1 MSNKIKAAFLT
12 VMILLSGVSIPAQD
26 RLSGSYRKAL
36 DLYNHGMFERAG
48 VIFDQISDE
57 TGDVLAR
64 GYKTLCSVRLQE
76 NGYESAVANYLA
88 DSPYSKL
95 IPQIRFYNGLNLF
108 DREDYKAAADEFDK
122 IEPGILHKDQ
132 VAEFMFK
139 HGYAL
144 FEEGDLDK
152 ARDIFSK
159 GEKMP
164 YSDYTAPSR
173 YSMGYIDYTHKQF
186 KEAYSWFEKAGK
198 DARFT
203 DISNYYMTECRFMQ
217 KDYAYVLKNG
227 VKLYDEVPADRK
239 SHLARIISESYLA
252 TGESAKAKEFYDKI
266 ESDRIDMDRDDWFY
280 AGTVL
285 YSNGD
290 FKGAIDNF
298 SRMSSRT
305 DSIGQ
310 IANYQLGYSYIQ
322 TGNKVAALDAFKD
335 ASVRSF
341 NPDIQEDAHFNY
353 AKLSFD
359 LNNNPKV
366 FDEYIAKYPGKEKGD
381 QIYSYMAL
389 ASLYNHDYAGAVDAY
404 ANIDNLDE
412 NQRANYMRA
421 NYLRAHQ
428 LIENGSWRDA
438 VPLLKAAGYYSD
450 KRETFNQLTRYW
462 LAESYYRGDQF
473 DKAVETFQELY
484 NNSALDGKPEGKLI
498 PYDLAYSYFRMGD
511 YDNASKWFDEYL
523 QERNPAEGEDAASRR
538 ADCDF
543 IKKDYK
549 TAVKGYE
556 DAMSRFQYSDNLYPA
571 YKAGIAYGLL
581 GDKNGKVNVL
591 SRALKAN
598 PSVGYY
604 SEAMYELGRGYV
616 AAGNND
622 AAIKTFDKLR
632 VNTDDK
638 TIAARSLIELGMIY
652 RNMSEFD
659 KSLGYYKRV
668 VEDMPGTEYANDAL
682 AAIES
687 IYQTDGR
694 TDEYLDYADKVGAIK
709 DKSAGEKESM
719 YFAAAEQLYLSENW
733 NKALA
738 SLQNYL
744 ERYPTGKDALKAG
757 FYTAECYRALGK
769 KEQACDWYKKTV
781 DNSDGGSYT
790 EAAMLNFSRL
800 SYEMQRY
807 KDAYGGFNSLLG
819 AAKIEANKH
828 TARVGMTR
836 SAYKSGDYSSA
847 ISCADKVKADPK
859 SSEAELREADYIK
872 AKSLLS
878 TNERSRAFE
887 IFGTLASKPST
898 NEGAEAAFMMI
909 QDAYDQGKYDTVEK
923 KVYDFSSKAGGQNY
937 WLAKAFIV
945 LGDSFA
951 EQDNLTQAKATFESV
966 LNGYTPVSGTTDDV
980 LDNVRMRLSKLN
992 NLMN

>member
-1 MSNKIKAAFLT
+1 MNTKLKAA
-12 VMILLSGVSIPAQD
+12 LLAAAMLPGWLSLSAQD
-26 RLSGSYRKAL
+26 RTPDRYRQAI

-48 VIFDQISDE
+48 TIFDQIQSE
-57 TGDVLAR
+57 TGDVMAE
-64 GYKTLCSVRLQE
+64 GYKTLCAVRLQE
-76 NGYESAVANYLA
+76 KGHETMASSYISGN
-88 DSPYSKL
+88 PYSKL
-95 IPQIRFYNGLNLF
+95 IPQIRFYSGLNLF
-108 DREDYKAAADEFDK
+108 DKEDYKGAAEEFGK
-122 IEPGILHKDQ
+122 IDQ
-132 VAEFMFK
+132 KSLEKGQIAEYMFK
-139 HGYAL
+139 RGYAL
-144 FEEGDLDK
+144 FEEGDLDR
-152 ARDIFSK
+152 AREIFAK

-173 YSMGYIDYTHKQF
+173 YSMGYIDYTRKDF

-217 KDYAYVLKNG
+217 KDYAYVIRNG

-298 SRMSSRT
+298 TRMSSRT

-322 TGNKVAALDAFKD
+322 TGNKVAALDAFRE
-335 ASVRSF
+335 ASGRDF
-341 NPDIQEDAHFNY
+341 NPDVKEDAHFNY

-366 FDEYIAKYPGKEKGD
+366 FDDYMSKYPGKEKGD
-381 QIYSYMAL
+381 QIYIYMAL
-389 ASLYNHDYAGAVDAY
+389 ASLYNHDSAGAVDAY
-404 ANIDNLDE
+404 ANIDNLDD
-412 NQRANYMRA
+412 NQKANYMRA
-421 NYLRAHQ
+421 NYLRANQ
-428 LIENGSWRDA
+428 LIQNGSWRDA
-438 VPLLKAAGYYSD
+438 APLLKAAGYYSD
-450 KRETFNQLTRYW
+450 KKEPFNQLTRYW
-462 LAESYYRGDQF
+462 LAESYYRGGQF
-473 DKAVETFQELY
+473 EQALETFTDLY
-484 NNSALDGKPEGKLI
+484 NTSALDGKPEGRLI

-511 YDNASKWFDEYL
+511 YSNAAKWFDEYL
-523 QERNPAEGEDAASRR
+523 KDSNPAEGEDAASRR

-543 IKKDYK
+543 VVKDYK
-549 TAVKGYE
+549 TAAKGYE
-556 DAMSRFQYSDNLYPA
+556 DALRRFSYSDNLYPA

-581 GDKNGKVNVL
+581 GDKDGKVSVL
-591 SRALKAN
+591 SRALKAR
-598 PSVGYY
+598 PSAEYY
-604 SEAMYELGRGYV
+604 SEAMYELGRAYV
-616 AAGNND
+616 SKGDNESAVKA
-622 AAIKTFDKLR
+622 FDKLR
-632 VNTDDK
+632 VETDDK
-638 TIAARSLIELGMIY
+638 TIAARALIELGMIY

-659 KSLGYYKRV
+659 KALGHYKRV
-668 VEDMPGTEYANDAL
+668 VEDMPGTEYASDAL

-687 IYQTDGR
+687 IYQTEGR
-694 TDEYLDYADKVGAIK
+694 ADEYIDYADKIGAIK

-738 SLQNYL
+738 ALQNYL
-744 ERYPTGKDALKAG
+744 ERYPSGAEAGKAS
-757 FYTAECYRALGK
+757 FYTAECYRNLGK

-781 DNSDGGSYT
+781 ETSEGTSQA
-790 EAAMLNFSRL
+790 EAAMLNFSVL

-807 KDAYGGFNSLLG
+807 KDAYGGFSSLLSS
-819 AAKIEANKH
+819 AKIEGNKH

-836 SAYKSGDYSSA
+836 SAYKAGDYSSA
-847 ISCADKVKADPK
+847 ITCAGKVKADSK
-859 SSEAELREADYIK
+859 STEAELREADYIM

-887 IFGTLASKPST
+887 IFKTLAAKPST
-898 NEGAEAAFMMI
+898 DEGAEAAYMLI
-909 QDAYDQGKYDTVEK
+909 QDACDQGKYKEVEE

-937 WLAKAFIV
+937 WLAKAFIA

-951 EQDNLTQAKATFESV
+951 EQENYAQAKATFESV
-966 LNGYTPVSGTTDDV
+966 LNGYKPANGTADDV
-980 LDNVRMRLSKLN
+980 LDNVRMRLSKLA

>member
-1 MSNKIKAAFLT
+1 MKSKLIAA
-12 VMILLSGVSIPAQD
+12 LLSAAILSGGFSLQAQD
-26 RLSGSYRKAL
+26 RLRDSYRQAL

-48 VIFDQISDE
+48 VIFDKIVSYS
-57 TGDVLAR
+57 GDAMAE
-64 GYKTLCSVRLQE
+64 GYKTLCAVRLQE
-76 NGYESAVANYLA
+76 IGHETMVSDYLSAY
-88 DSPYSKL
+88 PYSKL
-95 IPQIRFYNGLNLF
+95 VPQIRFYNGLNLF
-108 DREDYKAAADEFDK
+108 DKEDYKSAAEEFGK
-122 IEPGILHKDQ
+122 IDSNSLSKDQ

-152 ARDIFSK
+152 AREIFSR
-159 GEKMP
+159 GERMP

-173 YSMGYIDYTHKQF
+173 YSMGYIDYTRKEFQ
-186 KEAYSWFEKAGK
+186 EAYNWFEKAGK

-227 VKLYDEVPADRK
+227 VKLYDEVPADRQ

-252 TGESAKAKEFYDKI
+252 TGESLKAKEFYDKI
-266 ESDRIDMDRDDWFY
+266 EQSRVDMDRDDWFY

-335 ASVRSF
+335 ASSQKY

-359 LNNNPKV
+359 LNHNPKV
-366 FDEYIAKYPGKEKGD
+366 FDDYIAKYPGKEKGD

-389 ASLYNHDYAGAVDAY
+389 ASLYNHDYSGAVDAY

-412 NQRANYMRA
+412 KQRANYMRA
-421 NYLRAHQ
+421 NYLRANQ
-428 LIENGSWRDA
+428 LIGAGSWRDA

-450 KRETFNQLTRYW
+450 KREPFNQLTRYW

-511 YDNASKWFDEYL
+511 YDNAAKWFDEYL
-523 QERNPAEGEDAASRR
+523 TDRNPTEGEDAAARR

-556 DAMSRFQYSDNLYPA
+556 EAMRRFPYSDNLYPS
-571 YKAGIAYGLL
+571 YRAGIAYGLL
-581 GDKNGKVNVL
+581 GDKNGKVSAL
-591 SRALKAN
+591 SKALKAS
-598 PSVGYY
+598 PSAGYY
-604 SEAMYELGRGYV
+604 SEAMYELGRAYV

-622 AAIKTFDKLR
+622 AAIKAFDKLR

-638 TIAARSLIELGMIY
+638 TIAARALIELGMIY
-652 RNMSEFD
+652 RNISEFD

-668 VEDMPGTEYANDAL
+668 VEDMPGTEYASDAL

-687 IYQTDGR
+687 IYQTEGR
-694 TDEYLDYADKVGAIK
+694 TDEYIDYADKIGAIK

-738 SLQNYL
+738 ALQNYL
-744 ERYPTGKDALKAG
+744 ERYPSGADAGRAG
-757 FYTAECYRALGK
+757 FYTAECYRNLGK
-769 KEQACDWYKKTV
+769 KEQAIDWYKKAV
-781 DNSDGGSYT
+781 SGPSGASYV
-790 EAAMLNFSRL
+790 ESAMLNFSRL

-807 KDAYGGFNSLLG
+807 KDAYGGFSSLLG
-819 AAKIEANKH
+819 AAKIEGNKH
-828 TARVGMTR
+828 TARVGMMR
-836 SAYKSGDYSSA
+836 SAFKGGDYSSA
-847 ISCADKVKADPK
+847 ISCADKVLADNK
-859 SSEAELREADYIK
+859 STEVELREADYMK

-878 TNERSRAFE
+878 TNERSEAFE
-887 IFGTLASKPST
+887 IFTSLATKPST
-898 NEGAEAAFMMI
+898 NEGAEAAYMLI
-909 QDAYDQGKYDTVEK
+909 QDAYDQGKYDSVEK
-923 KVYDFSSKAGGQNY
+923 MVYDFSSKAGGQNY

-951 EQDNLTQAKATFESV
+951 EQDNLAQAKATFESV
-966 LNGYTPVSGTTDDV
+966 LNGYQPVSGTADDV
-980 LDNVRMRLSKLN
+980 LDNVRMRLSKLAD
-992 NLMN
+992 LMN